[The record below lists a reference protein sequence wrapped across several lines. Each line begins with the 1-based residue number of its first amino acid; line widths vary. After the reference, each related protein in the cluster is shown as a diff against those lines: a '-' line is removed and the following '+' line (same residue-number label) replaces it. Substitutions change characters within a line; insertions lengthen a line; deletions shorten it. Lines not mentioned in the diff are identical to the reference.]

1 MQRGVHLDDATG
13 RCQHSLR
20 SSAKPQRAPS
30 QMKAR
35 VTALSIV
42 ILLLSGLLSRR
53 KKSIQGPS
61 TCAASWKMSFRVLF
75 ILHCDSTLLPAP
87 RSPLFPLVT
96 EMEIPLQAELFI
108 LWPLLLIKSLM
119 TGRKAE
125 SCFRQHNSTLH
136 SFPLHLK
143 FD

>member
-53 KKSIQGPS
+53 KKNQFKVPVHAQHHGK
-61 TCAASWKMSFRVLF
+61 CLF
-75 ILHCDSTLLPAP
+75 VYCLFYIVIPLFSQRPAP
-87 RSPLFPLVT
+87 PLFPLVT

-119 TGRKAE
+119 TGRKAKAA
-125 SCFRQHNSTLH
+125 SASTIPL
-136 SFPLHLK
+136 SIVFPSI
-143 FD
+143 